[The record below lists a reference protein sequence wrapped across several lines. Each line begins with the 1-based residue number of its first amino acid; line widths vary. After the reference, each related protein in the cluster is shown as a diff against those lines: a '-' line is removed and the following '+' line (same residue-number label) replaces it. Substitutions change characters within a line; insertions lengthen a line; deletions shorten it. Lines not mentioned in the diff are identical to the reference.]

1 MGNELDAYVFNYNTR
16 GDDGCS
22 LLVLTPVDESCHVFC
37 RGRGRG
43 YAAAAA
49 TSNWDFGWDW
59 VTMTTLMTIQPR
71 PLDTPFT
78 LNNQI
83 EKER

>member
-1 MGNELDAYVFNYNTR
+1 MGNKLDAHVYDYDTR
-16 GDDGCS
+16 GDNGCP
-22 LLVLTPVDESCHVFC
+22 LLALTPVDKSRHMFC

-43 YAAAAA
+43 YATAAA

-71 PLDTPFT
+71 PPDTPFT
-78 LNNQI
+78 HNNQI
-83 EKER
+83 E

>member
-1 MGNELDAYVFNYNTR
+1 MGNKLDVYVYNYYTK
-16 GDDGCS
+16 GDDGCP
-22 LLVLTPVDESCHVFC
+22 LLVLTPVDEACHVF
-37 RGRGRG
+37 RWGRGRG